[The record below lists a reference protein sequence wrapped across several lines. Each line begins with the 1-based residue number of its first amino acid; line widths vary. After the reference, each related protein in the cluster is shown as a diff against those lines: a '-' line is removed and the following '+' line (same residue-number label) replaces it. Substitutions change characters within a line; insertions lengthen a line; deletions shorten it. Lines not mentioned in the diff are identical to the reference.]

1 MTKNH
6 ATMKCYGLG
15 LGLDTYRM
23 VALDANFRRLQ
34 EDVVCRAYEAS
45 RLRVFFLDYDGTL
58 TTSRSGLPHS
68 SSSATSL
75 LTLGPSGQVRQGGEE
90 GGRQVSPLPHPASQC
105 SVLRSCKRGK
115 LHVEYGKGLH
125 PYFSLATPLNALSPG
140 ANSASSAG
148 GRPPQ
153 RGVCVQRAAP

>member
-75 LTLGPSGQVRQGGEE
+75 LTLEPSGQVRGDGGWEE
-90 GGRQVSPLPHPASQC
+90 R
-105 SVLRSCKRGK
+105 R
-115 LHVEYGKGLH
+115 
-125 PYFSLATPLNALSPG
+125 
-140 ANSASSAG
+140 
-148 GRPPQ
+148 
-153 RGVCVQRAAP
+153 